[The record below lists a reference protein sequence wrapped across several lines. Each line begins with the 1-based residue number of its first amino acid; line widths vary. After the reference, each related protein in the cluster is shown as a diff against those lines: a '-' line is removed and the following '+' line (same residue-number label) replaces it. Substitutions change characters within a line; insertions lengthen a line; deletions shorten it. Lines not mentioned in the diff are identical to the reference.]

1 MQGCERKAAI
11 TTFPCPSHWILIAAF
26 DDGLNGNT
34 VPIIANGAP
43 AVTSEM
49 CDLRALGRQ
58 CP

>member
-34 VPIIANGAP
+34 VPIIANCAP
-43 AVTSEM
+43 A
-49 CDLRALGRQ
+49 ALAGRRYQ
-58 CP
+58 RNV